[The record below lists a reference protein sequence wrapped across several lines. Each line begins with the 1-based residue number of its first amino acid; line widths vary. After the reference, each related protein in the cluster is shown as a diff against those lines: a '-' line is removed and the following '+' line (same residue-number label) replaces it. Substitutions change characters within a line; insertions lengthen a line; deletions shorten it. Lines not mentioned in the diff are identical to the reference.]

1 MVIPGLSLFQ
11 FLAMHIAML
20 HLKIHSVCLRIDL
33 LVEIWSQL
41 DSCHVTR
48 LHLVKF
54 VRKRPSLSQKKK
66 FIVLSPKK
74 VNKKMYME
82 YSITFLGFSNQTQSK
97 ICNKY
102 PLSEA
107 ATLKSQYSLK
117 MENFETNSLITN
129 ESTSGLLVTPMQSM
143 PMKIMTCSSIT
154 TATEMAKSL

>member
-33 LVEIWSQL
+33 LVETWSQL
-41 DSCHVTR
+41 DSCRVTR

-82 YSITFLGFSNQTQSK
+82 YSITFLGFNNQTQSK

-102 PLSEA
+102 LLSEVA
-107 ATLKSQYSLK
+107 ALKSQYSLK
-117 MENFETNSLITN
+117 MENFEKNSLITN
-129 ESTSGLLVTPMQSM
+129 ESTLG
-143 PMKIMTCSSIT
+143 
-154 TATEMAKSL
+154 